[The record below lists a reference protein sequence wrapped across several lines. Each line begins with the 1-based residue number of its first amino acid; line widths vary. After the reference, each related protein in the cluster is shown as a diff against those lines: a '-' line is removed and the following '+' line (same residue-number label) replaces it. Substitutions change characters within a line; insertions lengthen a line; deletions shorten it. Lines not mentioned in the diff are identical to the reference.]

1 MNLHEIYEMLMRRG
15 MPKHQEIR
23 YDGYTGDGDVPS
35 WGDGSVWG
43 FYDGDEPLM
52 ACSEQQARD
61 LITMHALRWALGRLD
76 SETARNAAYLEVFSD
91 GSCVIERGGEVLG
104 ESDRDIL
111 AAILAA
117 TECLEPKGDDDA
129 KRP

>member
-15 MPKHQEIR
+15 MPKHRDLVWTAFAEPCVACAL
-23 YDGYTGDGDVPS
+23 DGDVAI
-35 WGDGSVWG
+35 
-43 FYDGDEPLM
+43 LTTNT
-52 ACSEQQARD
+52 ARD
-61 LITMHALRWALGRLD
+61 LIAMHALRWALGRLD
-76 SETARNAAYLEVFSD
+76 SETARNAVYMEVFSD

-111 AAILAA
+111 AATLAA
-117 TECLEPKGDDDA
+117 TEHLEPKGDDDA

>member
-1 MNLHEIYEMLMRRG
+1 MNLREIYATLMRRG
-15 MPKHQEIR
+15 MPEHQALR
-23 YDGYTGDGDVPS
+23 PASMVGNCWRLDGPS
-35 WGDGSVWG
+35 STAFIDWDDPVA
-43 FYDGDEPLM
+43 Y
-52 ACSEQQARD
+52 D

-76 SETARNAAYLEVFSD
+76 SETARNAVYLEVFSD

-104 ESDRDIL
+104 ESDTDIL

-117 TECLEPKGDDDA
+117 TEHLEPKGDDDA

>member
-1 MNLHEIYEMLMRRG
+1 MNLRETYKIYAALMRRG
-15 MPKHQEIR
+15 MPKHPNLWHFGGPGIGHKYE
-23 YDGYTGDGDVPS
+23 GGDGGPFPAED
-35 WGDGSVWG
+35 
-43 FYDGDEPLM
+43 
-52 ACSEQQARD
+52 AHD

-117 TECLEPKGDDDA
+117 TAHLEPKGDDDA